1 MIRRAFLYGGGTTTH
16 ALGYMIDG
24 SSPPL
29 YCPSRWTMVQH
40 EDTLEV
46 NKRND
51 VIGLNGL
58 DVLGPLG
65 PREGPG
71 PA

>member
-1 MIRRAFLYGGGTTTH
+1 MIRLAVLYGGGTTTH
-16 ALGYMIDG
+16 ALGDMIDG
-24 SSPPL
+24 SSSPL
-29 YCPSRWTMVQH
+29 DYPSRSTMVQH
-40 EDTLEV
+40 EDTSEV
-46 NKRND
+46 NEGND
-51 VIGLNGL
+51 VIGLNGF